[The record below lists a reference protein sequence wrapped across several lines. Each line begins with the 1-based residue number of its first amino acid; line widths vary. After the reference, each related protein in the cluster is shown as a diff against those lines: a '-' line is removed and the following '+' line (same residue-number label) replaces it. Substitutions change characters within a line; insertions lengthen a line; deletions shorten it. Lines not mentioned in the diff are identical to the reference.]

1 VQSLLVRVAAGLLVR
16 VAAGLLVRV
25 AAGLLVRVAALAVTI
40 GGELRVMVK
49 YRDPSMFVV
58 GPSFL
63 A

>member
-1 VQSLLVRVAAGLLVR
+1 VQSLLVR